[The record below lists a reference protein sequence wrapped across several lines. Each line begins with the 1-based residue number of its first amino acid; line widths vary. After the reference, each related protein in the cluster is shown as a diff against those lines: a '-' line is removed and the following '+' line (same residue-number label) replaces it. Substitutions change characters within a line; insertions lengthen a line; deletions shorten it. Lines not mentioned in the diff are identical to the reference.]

1 MSLHLQRGI
10 MTQDLLQLYQN
21 SPRLFQLA
29 DRLSFSQP
37 QKIYAHGL
45 LGSSPVFVAAA
56 TFLHPY
62 CQELNHL
69 IVLNDAEEAAYF
81 HNSLE
86 NLTGAL
92 DIFYFPSS
100 FKNRKNYRLLN
111 SSHVMLR
118 TEALTRIASTATGE
132 MSTVKRKV
140 LVTYPEALFEKVLVP
155 NTLSSNIIFIK
166 SGDVLDVDNLLLK
179 LSDYGFERTDFVYE
193 PGQFAIRGGILDIY
207 SFGNEKPYRIELFG
221 NDVDSIRIVD
231 PETQLSERKLLQ
243 VSIIPNVDTQFQNDE
258 RISLLDFLPE
268 NTILWVQDFA
278 VSREKLLDC
287 EDDLR
292 SFLSM
297 QEQIK
302 GQGTRDKEQG
312 IRDKGQG
319 TRLAMPDDDDD
330 KLIKKE
336 VNPDHFISA
345 GDFEEKAITK
355 HVIIFDEATTSP
367 AHHPPLTTSHP
378 SFIIEFSTKAQ
389 PAFNRQ
395 FELLI
400 KDLKTWVGKGF
411 HLYIF
416 SDNPRQLERLQ
427 TIFDDLKAEIV
438 FNPVTTSIHE
448 GFIDDDL
455 KIVCYTDHEVFQRY
469 HKYRVKQA
477 YNKNKALTL
486 RTLRELQPGDF
497 VTHIDH
503 GVGVF
508 SGLQKMEVNGRVQEA
523 VRIIYKDSDILYV
536 NINSLHKIAKYT
548 GKEGSVP
555 KVNKLGSDVWN
566 KLKEKTKT
574 KVKEIAFDL
583 IKLYAKRKA
592 QQGFS
597 HSPDNYLQTELE
609 ASFIYEDTP
618 DQSKATADVK
628 KDMESSSPMDRLVCG
643 DVGFGK
649 TEVAIRAAFK
659 TCVDGKQAAILV
671 PTTILAFQH
680 YKTFSDRLKDFP
692 VTIDYIN
699 RFRSAKEKKETLKKL
714 QEGKIE
720 ILIGTHSIL
729 GKEVKFKDL
738 GLLVIDEEQKFGV
751 GHKEKIKTLRTAVDC
766 LTLTAT
772 PIPRTL
778 QFSLMGARDL
788 SIINTPPPN
797 RQPIQTEV
805 QIYNQ
810 DFIRDAIYFETER
823 GGQVFVI
830 YNRISGL
837 AEMASIIQGLCPD
850 LSIGYAHGQLEGHIL
865 EERIMDFIDKKYDV
879 LVCTNIVES
888 GVDIPNVNTIIVNN
902 AHQFGLS
909 DLHQLRGRVGRS
921 NRKAFCYLLAP
932 PMSTLPADSRKRLQ
946 TLEQHSDLG
955 SGFQIAMRDLD
966 IRGAGNLL
974 GGEQS
979 GFMAE
984 IGFEMY
990 QKILDEA
997 IRELKRTDFK
1007 ELFKEE
1013 IAMQDDYVQDCTIDT
1028 DLEILIPDEYVESI
1042 TERLSLYQRLDSSES
1057 EEDLK
1062 AMKQELTDRFGPI
1075 PQQVNDLFFTVRCR
1089 KLAVD
1094 LGFEKMSLKDNTLRC
1109 YFINRPDSTYF
1120 ESQLFNNILQ
1130 YLQTGT
1136 HKARL
1141 KQTGKLFMLIAE
1153 PIKSMEEMLRFLTGL
1168 HHHCFTK
1175 AEIPA

>member
-1 MSLHLQRGI
+1 M
-10 MTQDLLQLYQN
+10 MQDLLKPFQN
-21 SPRLFQLA
+21 NPRLFQLA
-29 DRLSFSQP
+29 DRLSFADP
-37 QKIYAHGL
+37 QKIYL
-45 LGSSPVFVAAA
+45 KNLRGSSSQFVVSAA
-56 TFLHPY
+56 FLHPA
-62 CQELNHL
+62 CAQLNHL

-81 HNSLE
+81 HNTLE
-86 NLTGAL
+86 NLTEAL

-118 TEALTRIASTATGE
+118 TEALTKIAGGGTSA
-132 MSTVKRKV
+132 SLSVKKKI
-140 LVTYPEALFEKVLVP
+140 LITYPEALFEKVVVP
-155 NTLSSNIIFIK
+155 DVLSSNIIYIK
-166 SGDVLDVDNLLLK
+166 SGDVLNVEDILLK
-179 LSDYGFERTDFVYE
+179 LADYGFERTDFVYE

-243 VSIIPNVDTQFQNDE
+243 VSIIPNVDTQFEDE
-258 RISLLDFLPE
+258 QKVSLLDFLPG
-268 NTILWVQDFA
+268 NTIVWMQDQEWCKERL
-278 VSREKLLDC
+278 SDC
-287 EDDLR
+287 EEDLQLFIRMMNQGLETTDKPKTHAERQRLQEEADDR
-292 SFLSM
+292 SVKKDVKADDFITATIFN
-297 QEQIK
+297 EQLVARHVVEF
-302 GQGTRDKEQG
+302 GYQR
-312 IRDKGQG
+312 
-319 TRLAMPDDDDD
+319 
-330 KLIKKE
+330 
-336 VNPDHFISA
+336 SA
-345 GDFEEKAITK
+345 GSNQFE
-355 HVIIFDEATTSP
+355 
-367 AHHPPLTTSHP
+367 
-378 SFIIEFSTKAQ
+378 IEFHTKEQ

-395 FELLI
+395 FDLLI
-400 KDLKTWVGKGF
+400 KDLKIWENKGF
-411 HLYIF
+411 QLYLF
-416 SDNPRQLERLQ
+416 ADNPKQLERLY
-427 TIFDDLKAEIV
+427 TIFQDLKAEIV
-438 FNPVTTSIHE
+438 FNPIATSIHE
-448 GFIDDDL
+448 GFIDEDL
-455 KIVCYTDHEVFQRY
+455 KIVCYTDHQIFQRY

-503 GVGVF
+503 GVGTF
-508 SGLQKMEVNGRVQEA
+508 SGLQKMEVNGRLQEA
-523 VRIIYKDSDILYV
+523 VRIIYKDGDILYV

-555 KVNKLGSDVWN
+555 KINKLGSDVWN
-566 KLKEKTKT
+566 RLKEKTKT

-597 HSPDNYLQTELE
+597 HSPDNYMQTELE

-628 KDMESSSPMDRLVCG
+628 KDMESLSPMDRLVCG

-649 TEVAIRAAFK
+649 TEIAIRAAFK
-659 TCVDGKQAAILV
+659 TCLDGKQAAILV

-680 YKTFSDRLKDFP
+680 YKTFGDRLKDFP
-692 VTIDYIN
+692 VTVDFIN
-699 RFRSAKEKKETLKKL
+699 RFKSAKEKKDTLKKL
-714 QEGKIE
+714 EEGKID
-720 ILIGTHSIL
+720 ILIGTHAIL
-729 GKEVKFKDL
+729 GKDVKFKEL
-738 GLLVIDEEQKFGV
+738 GLLVVDEEQKFGV
-751 GHKEKIKTLRTAVDC
+751 GHKEKIKTLRTTVDC

-797 RQPIQTEV
+797 RQPIQTEIG
-805 QIYNQ
+805 IYNE
-810 DFIRDAIYFETER
+810 DFIREAIYFEAER
-823 GGQVFVI
+823 SGQVFFI
-830 YNRISGL
+830 YNRVSGL
-837 AEMASIIQGLCPD
+837 AEMAAIIQGLCPD
-850 LSIGYAHGQLEGHIL
+850 LSIGYAHGQMEGHVL
-865 EERIMDFIDKKYDV
+865 EERILDFIDKKYDV

-921 NRKAFCYLLAP
+921 NKKAFCYLLAP
-932 PMSTLPADSRKRLQ
+932 PMSTLPSDSRKRLQ
-946 TLEQHSDLG
+946 TLEQHSELG

-966 IRGAGNLL
+966 IRGAGNML

-990 QKILDEA
+990 QKILDES
-997 IRELKRTDFK
+997 IRELKRTEFK

-1013 IAMQDDYVQDCTIDT
+1013 ISKQDDFVKDCTIDT

-1042 TERLSLYQRLDSSES
+1042 AERLSLYQRLDNCET
-1057 EEDLK
+1057 EEELAELK
-1062 AMKQELTDRFGPI
+1062 LEMADRFGPL
-1075 PQQVNDLFFTVRCR
+1075 PLQVKDLFVTVQCR

-1094 LGFEKMSLKDNTLRC
+1094 LGFEKMSLKNNVLRC
-1109 YFINRPDSTYF
+1109 HFINRPDSPYF
-1120 ESQLFNNILQ
+1120 ESGLFNHVIQ

-1136 HKARL
+1136 NKGRL
-1141 KQTGKLFMLIAE
+1141 KQTGKLFLLVAE
-1153 PIKSMEEMLRFLTGL
+1153 PVRSMEELHFFLSGL
-1168 HHHCFTK
+1168 HQYCFT
-1175 AEIPA
+1175 AEKIPA